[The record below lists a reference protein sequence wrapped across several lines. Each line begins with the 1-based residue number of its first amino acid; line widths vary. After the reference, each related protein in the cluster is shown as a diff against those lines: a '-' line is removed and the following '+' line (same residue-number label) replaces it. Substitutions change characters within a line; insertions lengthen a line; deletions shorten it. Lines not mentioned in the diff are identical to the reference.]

1 MHLGVDLG
9 GTKTE
14 IVALSTNN
22 EITLRERI
30 DSPQGSYQETLKAIV
45 GLVQKAENQLGT
57 KCSLGIG
64 IPGSVSPFSGRVQNA
79 NSTWLIGQ
87 PIKEDLSNAL
97 DRDVAVANDA
107 DCFTL
112 SEANDGAA
120 KNAKTVFGVILGTG
134 VGGGISIN
142 KQIIV
147 GPNAITGEWGH
158 NPMPTHLANNYQARA
173 LPSTKEQKNSLDK
186 LCAPTICTCYCGQSN
201 CIETFLSGP
210 GFLKRVN
217 EAYSFDLERMQ
228 ELETLG
234 DDAFKIQIL
243 DYYID
248 SLARALSTVINIFD
262 PNCIVLGGGL
272 SNIPNI
278 YPAISCA
285 LQPYVFS
292 EKCITPVLK
301 AKHGDSSGVR
311 GAAWLGRNG
320 EIKGS

>member
-14 IVALSTNN
+14 IVALNNDN
-22 EITLRERI
+22 EIKLRERI
-30 DSPQGSYQETLKAIV
+30 DSPQGSYQETLKAII

-57 KCSLGIG
+57 KCSLGVG
-64 IPGSVSPFSGRVQNA
+64 IPGSVSPVSGRVQNA

-87 PIKEDLSNAL
+87 SIKEDLSNAL
-97 DRDVAVANDA
+97 DRDTAVANDA

-112 SEANDGAA
+112 SEASDGAA
-120 KNAKTVFGVILGTG
+120 KDAKTVFGVILGTG

-158 NPMPTHLANNYQARA
+158 NPMPNYLTKNNRAR
-173 LPSTKEQKNSLDK
+173 PSPTSKEQKNAHDK
-186 LCAPTICTCYCGQSN
+186 LCAPTTCTCYCGHSK

-217 EAYSFDLERMQ
+217 EAYSFNFSRMQ
-228 ELETLG
+228 EIETLR
-234 DDAFKIQIL
+234 DDRLKTQIL

-272 SNIPNI
+272 SNIQNI
-278 YPAISCA
+278 YPAISDA

-311 GAAWLGRNG
+311 GAAWLGKIG
-320 EIKGS
+320 AIKDS